1 MPNKACVRAH
11 TNIALIKYWGK
22 RDETYFL
29 PMNSSLSLTLDKLY
43 TDTMVV
49 FDGTFTEDAFYLNG
63 EKQSEKE
70 TKKISKFLDLF
81 REEKK
86 TGLRARVE
94 SINHV
99 PTAAG
104 LASSASAFAAL
115 AGAANLALGLDL
127 DPQRLSTFARRG
139 SGSATRSIFGGFVEW
154 DMGTCSDDSL
164 AVPVDDAGWDIG
176 MVIVA
181 VNQKAKEVSSRIGM
195 KRTVETSPFY
205 PAWVEAAKKDIV
217 DIKAAIAAKD
227 FVRLGEITEAN
238 GMKMHG
244 TMLGAEPPLS
254 YWEPDSIVAIK
265 TVQALRKQGI
275 PCYVT
280 MDAGP
285 NVKVLCRLSQAE
297 TIKAALSEHF
307 AADKLIITEPGQG
320 IRELTE
326 EERAAYDW
334 NADYPQKGLKA

>member
-1 MPNKACVRAH
+1 MSNQAYVRAH

-22 RDETYFL
+22 RDEIDFL
-29 PMNSSLSLTLDKLY
+29 PMNSSLSMTLDKLY

-49 FDGTFTEDAFYLNG
+49 FDDSFAQDSFYLNG
-63 EKQSEKE
+63 EKQGEKE

-86 TGLRARVE
+86 TAMRARVE

-139 SGSATRSIFGGFVEW
+139 SGSATRSIYGGFVEW
-154 DMGTCSDDSL
+154 DMGTCSDDSF
-164 AVPVDDAGWDIG
+164 AVPVDDASWDIG

-195 KRTVETSPFY
+195 KRTVETSPFHSACTT
-205 PAWVEAAKKDIV
+205 PSKKDIQ
-217 DIKAAIAAKD
+217 DITAAIAAKD
-227 FVRLGEITEAN
+227 FIRLGEITEAN

-244 TMLGAEPPLS
+244 TMLGAEPPFS

-265 TVQALRKQGI
+265 TAQTLRKQGI

-297 TIKAALSEHF
+297 TIKQALLDHF
-307 AADKLIITEPGQG
+307 TEDKLIITKPGKG
-320 IRELTE
+320 IRELTAA
-326 EERAAYDW
+326 ERAVYNW
-334 NADYPQKGLKA
+334 ND